1 MRVISGIHKGRSI
14 LAVPGKS
21 TRPTTDKVK
30 ESIFNLIGRPYFDG
44 GIGLDLYAGTG
55 GLGIEALSRGLD
67 KMIFVDQNRKAFDI
81 IKQNLEALHL
91 LDRSEVY
98 KNDADRA
105 LKAII
110 KRELSFDL
118 IFLDPP
124 YAEQKIGAQLGLIQQ
139 YHLLKHNG
147 TVVVETGNSIT
158 LPEKVGEIELVKHH
172 QYGETEI
179 RIYVP
184 KGREEHGN

>member
-1 MRVISGIHKGRSI
+1 MRVISGSRKGRSL

-67 KMIFVDQNRKAFDI
+67 KMIFVDSNRRAIDI
-81 IKQNLEALHL
+81 IKKNLESLEL
-91 LDRSEVY
+91 IEQSEIY
-98 KNDADRA
+98 KNDAHRA

-110 KRELSFDL
+110 KREISFDL

-124 YAEQKIGAQLGLIQQ
+124 YAEQQIATQLGLI
-139 YHLLKHNG
+139 HEFNLLKLHG
-147 TVVVETGNSIT
+147 SVIVETGSNTS
-158 LPEKVGEIELVKHH
+158 LPDQVGHLVLVKF
-172 QYGETEI
+172 QEYGDTEI
-179 RIYVP
+179 RIYTNQ
-184 KGREEHGN
+184 GGEEDGN